1 MDRRKRQEQLLN
13 EAAEVL
19 RQSASARQVLQM
31 ARITDTPP
39 AYLMASAL
47 RPTAG
52 KAAAPAHAAAAPRN
66 NFAFKDRESTADDRK
81 DRPASQ
87 DPSMAAVTRN
97 GLPVIP
103 KGNRMEVPK
112 NARQL
117 IAETKMAG
125 INAAIRPLEEIHAPA
140 GKSKPGSATDN
151 PLPTGYHWGEM
162 NGKKMLVPDQKV
174 YKPIDVS
181 PNKHM
186 APSLYGINGADY
198 ARMMQDIDAYD
209 PEDYNEFQ
217 TKYPNATF
225 DAYLAFN
232 PNAAAYYRAIDV
244 LGEDA
249 PQYAGKNASTYYAR
263 ATSDAGATEDA
274 TQYYENYSQPMGIRL
289 RGSDADR
296 HSDVMTRFAL
306 GGENG
311 IDAWDPLE
319 TGDTV
324 MSREMK
330 PEERRTFLA
339 LSDRY
344 GVGVAMEYW
353 DSLKKDTGANKTAY
367 ELREEGNVQFA
378 NEHPFVA
385 NAMSVA
391 LAPTQIASGIAS
403 VGQLF
408 SSEEFDPYADHYTFD
423 QMVQIPREVTAS
435 NIEQFWESKN
445 DGEGSLWSFLMPRA
459 YQAGMSWM
467 DSMWFSTLFGGLSR
481 GSTGKGAT
489 IALSSSAFSPTVRN
503 VKMRGGND
511 LQALVS
517 GAGAVGL
524 EYMTE
529 QIPMDRVLRR
539 LESGDIKGAA
549 QWVLEL
555 AKSHLEEGVGEG
567 VSTLAQGWVD
577 QLVMGDKSEF
587 SAAVKAYERQGLSS
601 AAAKTKATG
610 DFVINVLDDVFVGGL
625 SGDATFVL
633 SSIRSGKLFATRT
646 ADIVPS
652 DKSIANVT
660 GEQVEKKTDPR
671 LIEAAGELAN
681 ERVGIT
687 PDSVAEPQQSRD
699 MTAALR
705 QEMQESAEAA
715 QEAREQPKTGQK
727 AAEEVAAE
735 RVEGAKS
742 EAVKAALEAQKTI
755 QDDSTEQDS
764 VRRFESGYSASAKSN
779 GEAMTIVGVAAD
791 QQGRGMLAVETAD
804 GKTDTLYVPEVEADS
819 PVLYDL
825 LRQPG
830 ASEMP
835 APALEAYIR
844 GYDERIGTPEEYATG
859 FGDVY
864 RRSAIGM
871 GYKDSSVDS
880 LYAQRF
886 LTPEAREGA
895 YAAGVKALNAAER
908 TQGAGNVMQQTDS
921 NSPTPAAKGVMNRR
935 FTKGAWN
942 SMSRQQ
948 QRMAAANMEVVSR
961 LAKRMGATINIVD
974 SITDDEGHNA
984 NGRYN
989 AKTGEIDIALNADAN
1004 AYAYVAMHELTHK
1017 LKAEHR
1023 PRWNTFSRWVQEALA
1038 DNGQDFEKLVKYQ
1051 MDRFGLSRKD
1061 AAEEVICNTVPAIL
1075 QDEGTLK
1082 KLYEQDR
1089 TLFEKLMNW
1098 LKNLIRDVKAAGKT
1112 LSERSESWKQMKALE
1127 SDVDTLQG
1135 LYDVMVSIMQGERT
1149 GSRSTEQ
1156 YRVSDSFEADKIG
1169 SIKYSYAGQTA
1180 KTADHDML
1188 ATARDMRDDGV
1199 GNETIRKETGW
1210 FVGKDGKWRF
1220 EMDDSQSR
1228 VKLPESNYNE
1238 LGDLLENSKILEAYP
1253 EMANMKVIFQRL
1265 EDGQYGQ
1272 YDAKFDTID
1281 LAYELKT
1288 KPKEL
1293 RYALLHELQHAIQH
1307 RERFA
1312 TGASVAYWQRRIDEG
1327 FDTRTTKQKEAEVK
1341 AEEGL
1346 RRVLEE
1352 KPEFY
1357 HDMMNLR
1364 KMLPDVPRGKVDW
1377 DTFEQL
1383 EDDPIEWQEYDAQRD
1398 FLEDKYGVEAMFDF
1412 DDLLH
1417 DREKAM
1423 RSERSAT
1430 DLYFATAGEIEAR
1443 NVEERADLTAEERRE
1458 KAPALGGEDT
1468 VFAKSKSW
1476 KNLSQNDTEG
1486 NTLKEQLQQNKDA
1499 INQMPVAAVIKT
1511 EGRKGKSDAM
1521 LTKEILSEFKA
1532 TGYEVE
1538 RQGFGIVHFGTRE
1551 IDKAVHYANTD
1562 AEHAAILAAKK
1573 VVKRGIEINYRKNH
1587 KDRRYDSVTF
1597 AAPVIVNGKTGIV
1610 AVLVKKTKGNRFAV
1624 ARILAPDGKAFVFQ
1638 NITDAEFTTGG
1649 GRPMTEAMAVY
1660 TPINSASTE
1669 SIAEGMKKVN
1679 SKFSL
1684 SDYDPFVREGENMLE
1699 ELLPMTAA
1707 HRMSDA
1713 EARKIAKTALGSV
1726 DSKMP
1731 IADAMNRVK
1740 RILDYIA
1747 RGKAIS
1753 VKGLSQEMTAL
1764 ARDMLAQS
1772 STLDE
1777 EHEAKVKPVRE
1788 YLRSRRIV
1796 LSPAQREI
1804 AKELAGSYA
1813 AYRGEVFGY
1822 AKLTNDGEQLSD
1834 MWEDLSK
1841 LAPDLFPE
1849 NTPEA
1854 DQVSVLRDAVD
1865 ALAPVYFNPYGF
1877 NSEEQTQ
1884 ALVNTLFDTMF
1895 ATYMELP
1902 SVERTQG
1909 ERQKYGI
1916 TLKAY
1921 QALSK
1926 RYQSEHKKSFNAAM
1940 KKMQLEVFAAD
1951 KKAENAVANAEA
1963 FKETLAEKNKEWRQK
1978 YRQGVED
1985 TQRRRRYRDQIYSMT
2000 NKLLK
2005 KLEKPTDKKH
2015 IKSSLQKPIM
2025 DFLSSLRLGGN
2036 NKVASSLGNRISEL
2050 QKRFSEAAAGGDSGR
2065 SVSDI
2070 LDPDMIASMAVMSEE
2085 LEGYSTLDQLSADE
2099 LQDVRNMVRHAVHVV
2114 NMADQNFASN
2124 KRQTASERAESS
2136 LAEMSQRKDK
2146 KEKEGFLGAV
2156 DELIQNGMLD
2166 AVRFFDRL
2174 GPSSREVYEELRDGL
2189 DKKIKHIDEAKKHV
2203 VSLLK
2208 KYKVS
2213 PDIFKGKNAK
2223 KVPCRFGDKTLFLTR
2238 GQIMELY
2245 LLSKRPQGQQHL
2257 YGGGIRTKE
2266 SVEPVK
2272 VTPEMIETTVS
2283 KLSEDERNFADELQ
2297 HFLAKDCAKWGN
2309 ETSLTL
2315 YGYEK
2320 FGEEHYY
2327 PIQVDKNS
2335 TNTMMSEEA
2344 APENYYAVL
2353 NMGMTKALN
2362 EKATNALFVGDMFDT
2377 FSSHVDNMSTFA
2389 AYAAPIADLMRWIN
2403 YKGEGGSVKTMLER
2417 KYGSGG
2423 QRYILNL
2430 VRSINGSVAK
2440 DYSPQI
2446 QEILIGKVKTAM
2458 VGANI
2463 RVASQQPTAIFHTR
2477 AVMNPKYLAQGAAAT
2492 PKQIAA
2498 AVKLAEEYCP
2508 IAKWKSWGF
2517 FETHVG
2523 KNLRDML
2530 FNSQRP
2536 IEKIKDLSMALAGKM
2551 DQITWAMLWRACE
2564 AETRAAFPGL
2574 EGEALYSL
2582 VGKRLAHVIDYTQ
2595 VVDSPLHRTALM
2607 RSKNGYVQ
2615 MATAFMSEPSKTWNM
2630 WQGVISAYAADRKNK
2645 AAQAAVFRMLGVFT
2659 VTGIANALAQSLS
2672 DAFRDND
2679 EDETWLQKYGEAL
2692 GGNVI
2697 DNLNPL
2703 NLLPYFKDVV
2713 SAFKG
2718 YSPSRLDTKSIESLQ
2733 HIVDSGIKLWQ
2744 GKNTASGWK
2753 WLKMSAEVIS
2763 VTTGIPIGNAIREVY
2778 SIYNTGAMAFGGKPL
2793 PMQTETANTKSAYA
2807 ALYGAWVTGDQKVW
2821 NRVTG
2826 KMEKWDNPKDEA
2838 SIDTG
2843 LAQNLMTGD
2852 PRIADAYEAKERGDV
2867 AELNR
2872 LRGEISADYSNGV
2885 IPDSRVWEI
2894 VDKAILLYEAAEN
2907 PAEVKPEEPRTL
2919 NAKLFTMEDGRN
2931 AVQSVVDGSGSLDD
2945 ARLVV
2950 AELVADSGAKD
2961 PEKTVYGELKGHLKP
2976 QYIAA
2981 VKAGDTGKAGR
2992 IETVLTD
2999 LFGVEESDL
3008 DKWIVDDNAE
3018 SARTA
3023 ISSGDSESVTATVAA
3038 MREDGV
3044 PDSTI
3049 KSRINTTAKD
3059 LWKTHM
3065 LNGDVD
3071 EAKQLENLLI
3081 GLGLTGA
3088 SGKPLY
3094 TEETFEG
3101 WAENLPEN

>member
-1 MDRRKRQEQLLN
+1 MDRRKSQEQLLN

-19 RQSASARQVLQM
+19 RQSASARQTLQM
-31 ARITDTPP
+31 ARITGTPP

-47 RPTAG
+47 RPTA
-52 KAAAPAHAAAAPRN
+52 AARPAQPAGRMPAEEAVAPAPAAAAPRS
-66 NFAFKDRESTADDRK
+66 NFSFKDRESTADVRK

-103 KGNRMEVPK
+103 QGNRMEVPE
-112 NARQL
+112 NVRQL
-117 IAETKMAG
+117 TAATKMAG
-125 INAAIRPLEEIHAPA
+125 VNAAIRTLEEIYAPA

-162 NGKKMLVPDQKV
+162 NGKNMLVPDQKV

-186 APSLYGINGADY
+186 VPSLYGINGADY
-198 ARMMQDIDAYD
+198 VRMMQDIDAYD

-217 TKYPNATF
+217 AKYPNATF
-225 DAYLAFN
+225 DNYLAFN

-289 RGSDADR
+289 RGSDADK
-296 HSDVMTRFAL
+296 HTDVMTRFAL

-385 NAMSVA
+385 NAMSVV

-467 DSMWFSTLFGGLSR
+467 DSMWFSALFGGLSR

-567 VSTLAQGWVD
+567 VSTLTQGWLD
-577 QLVMGDKSEF
+577 QIVMGDKSEF

-699 MTAALR
+699 MTATLR
-705 QEMQESAEAA
+705 QGMQESAEAA
-715 QEAREQPKTGQK
+715 QEAQEQPKPGQK

-735 RVEGAKS
+735 QVEGAKS
-742 EAVKAALEAQKTI
+742 EAVKAALEAQETA

-779 GEAMTIVGVAAD
+779 GKAMTIVGVAAD

-804 GKTDTLYVPEVEADS
+804 GKTDTLYVPEVEADN

-830 ASEMP
+830 VSEMP

-844 GYDERIGTPEEYATG
+844 GYDERLGTPEEYATG
-859 FGDVY
+859 FGDIY

-895 YAAGVKALNAAER
+895 YAAGVNALNEAER
-908 TQGAGNVMQQTDS
+908 TRGAGNVMQQTDS
-921 NSPTPAAKGVMNRR
+921 NSPAPAAKGVMNRR
-935 FTKGAWN
+935 FTKSAWN

-948 QRMAAANMEVVSR
+948 QRMAAANMAVVSQ

-974 SITDDEGHNA
+974 SLTDDEGRNA

-1038 DNGQDFEKLVKYQ
+1038 DKGQDFEELVKYQ

-1075 QDEGTLK
+1075 QDKGTLQ

-1089 TLFEKLMNW
+1089 TLFEKLMDW
-1098 LKNLIRDVKAAGKT
+1098 LKNLINDVKEAGKT
-1112 LSERSESWKQMKALE
+1112 LSERSESWRQIGAFE
-1127 SDVDTLQG
+1127 GDVDTLQG

-1149 GSRSTEQ
+1149 NTGDNST
-1156 YRVSDSFEADKIG
+1156 VK
-1169 SIKYSYAGQTA
+1169 
-1180 KTADHDML
+1180 
-1188 ATARDMRDDGV
+1188 
-1199 GNETIRKETGW
+1199 
-1210 FVGKDGKWRF
+1210 
-1220 EMDDSQSR
+1220 QSR
-1228 VKLPESNYNE
+1228 K
-1238 LGDLLENSKILEAYP
+1238 GSKKG
-1253 EMANMKVIFQRL
+1253 MH
-1265 EDGQYGQ
+1265 
-1272 YDAKFDTID
+1272 YDYSKSFAQQID
-1281 LAYELKT
+1281 DWT
-1288 KPKEL
+1288 
-1293 RYALLHELQHAIQH
+1293 
-1307 RERFA
+1307 
-1312 TGASVAYWQRRIDEG
+1312 DEG
-1327 FDTRTTKQKEAEVK
+1327 FPEKDTFLVSTTPDVLQKIGFSKLPMSYDQKHMRQVLRNPKNKDHDLGVNFMKALPEIIKDPVAILAGQEGNGSIYMVLAYQNENANNRPVVGIVTVEKGGAYNTLYVDANKLETVHSRGDLDDIIRAAVKKEKAGGVGVYYVTEKKSLYSVLEHGQSQELDSLNRSGYIHSIHENESGVNSKLMNQTKSRQFTHWFRNSQVVNPDGTPKIMYHGTASEFWIFDKKKANDLTGRKLGLGAGKGKFYLTEYKGSAQLAADSAQQTGRGNSPKVMELYVSAKKVMDRSEYDQRLKEAYK
-1341 AEEGL
+1341 QY
-1346 RRVLEE
+1346 
-1352 KPEFY
+1352 PNS
-1357 HDMMNLR
+1357 D
-1364 KMLPDVPRGKVDW
+1364 PRGNV
-1377 DTFEQL
+1377 
-1383 EDDPIEWQEYDAQRD
+1383 YDYRQRD
-1398 FLEDKYGVEAMFDF
+1398 KAIAAVDKAIVKEGYDGVW
-1412 DDLLH
+1412 
-1417 DREKAM
+1417 DRESGEMFVYDSTQIK
-1423 RSERSAT
+1423 SAT
-1430 DLYFATAGEIEAR
+1430 DNIGLF
-1443 NVEERADLTAEERRE
+1443 D
-1458 KAPALGGEDT
+1458 
-1468 VFAKSKSW
+1468 
-1476 KNLSQNDTEG
+1476 
-1486 NTLKEQLQQNKDA
+1486 KENPD
-1499 INQMPVAAVIKT
+1499 I
-1511 EGRKGKSDAM
+1511 
-1521 LTKEILSEFKA
+1521 
-1532 TGYEVE
+1532 
-1538 RQGFGIVHFGTRE
+1538 
-1551 IDKAVHYANTD
+1551 
-1562 AEHAAILAAKK
+1562 
-1573 VVKRGIEINYRKNH
+1573 
-1587 KDRRYDSVTF
+1587 RYS
-1597 AAPVIVNGKTGIV
+1597 
-1610 AVLVKKTKGNRFAV
+1610 
-1624 ARILAPDGKAFVFQ
+1624 
-1638 NITDAEFTTGG
+1638 
-1649 GRPMTEAMAVY
+1649 M
-1660 TPINSASTE
+1660 
-1669 SIAEGMKKVN
+1669 
-1679 SKFSL
+1679 

-1713 EARKIAKTALGSV
+1713 EARKIAKTALDSV

-1753 VKGLSQEMTAL
+1753 VKGLSQEMTTL

-1788 YLRSRRIV
+1788 YLRSKRIV
-1796 LSPAQREI
+1796 LSPAQREA
-1804 AKELAGSYA
+1804 AKALAGSYG

-1822 AKLTNDGEQLSD
+1822 AKLANDGEQLSD

-1895 ATYMELP
+1895 TTYMELP

-2005 KLEKPTDKKH
+2005 KLEKPTDKKN

-2050 QKRFSEAAAGGDSGR
+2050 QKRFSEAATGGDSGR

-2114 NMADQNFASN
+2114 NTADQNFASN
-2124 KRQTASERAESS
+2124 KRQTASERAEAS

-2146 KEKEGFLGAV
+2146 KEKQGFLGAV

-2208 KYKVS
+2208 KFKVS

-2245 LLSKRPQGQQHL
+2245 LLNKRPQGQQHL

-2309 ETSLTL
+2309 ETSLIL

-2446 QEILIGKVKTAM
+2446 QEILIGKVKSAM

-2463 RVASQQPTAIFHTR
+2463 RVASQQPTAIFR
-2477 AVMNPKYLAQGAAAT
+2477 AGAVMNPKYLAQGAAAT

-2659 VTGIANALAQSLS
+2659 ATGIANALAQSLS

-2692 GGNVI
+2692 GENVI
-2697 DNLNPL
+2697 DNLNPM

-2753 WLKMSAEVIS
+2753 WLKMSAELIS
-2763 VTTGIPIGNAIREVY
+2763 VATGIPIGNAIREVY

-2821 NRVTG
+2821 NRVSG
-2826 KMEKWDNPKDEA
+2826 KMEKWDSPKDA
-2838 SIDTG
+2838 AAIDTG

-2852 PRIADAYEAKERGDV
+2852 PRIADAYEAKARGDV
-2867 AELNR
+2867 GELNR

-2894 VDKAILLYEAAEN
+2894 VDKSILLYEAAEK
-2907 PAEVKPEEPRTL
+2907 PAEAKPEEPRML

-2981 VKAGDTGKAGR
+2981 VKAGDTEKAGR

-3059 LWKTHM
+3059 LWETHM